1 VATADNKT
9 KLPRGGRQ
17 HWLDSGN
24 SADKGGL
31 LRCRALALTAVAINI
46 DNTDNYYQ

>member
-17 HWLDSGN
+17 HRLDSGN

-31 LRCRALALTAVAINI
+31 LQCSAVALTTVAISI
-46 DNTDNYYQ
+46 DNIDNYYQ